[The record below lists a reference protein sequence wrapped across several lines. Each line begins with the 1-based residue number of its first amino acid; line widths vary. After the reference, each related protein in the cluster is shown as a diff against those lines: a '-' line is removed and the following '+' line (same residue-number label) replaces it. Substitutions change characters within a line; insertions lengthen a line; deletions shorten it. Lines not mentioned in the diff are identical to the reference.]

1 MSYGKNHQQLFINL
15 ASVSR
20 ADGILLPALRQY
32 LNRKLK
38 KPLVINSQ
46 MNPAGIASFFI
57 SMLAGAIVLTWLYNS
72 TRGSLWIVAL
82 FHAMIELMFISKNIT
97 VQMSTY
103 LGVTIMIG
111 AVIIILL
118 KVQFCPKWICQGF
131 L

>member
-1 MSYGKNHQQLFINL
+1 
-15 ASVSR
+15 
-20 ADGILLPALRQY
+20 
-32 LNRKLK
+32 
-38 KPLVINSQ
+38 

-57 SMLAGAIVLTWLYNS
+57 NMLAGAIVLTWLYNS

-118 KVQFCPKWICQGF
+118 TKPHNLSLMPRQIS
-131 L
+131 

>member
-1 MSYGKNHQQLFINL
+1 MSFCIFNQHLH
-15 ASVSR
+15 R
-20 ADGILLPALRQY
+20 ADGTQNAATSPMLQS
-32 LNRKLK
+32 KLK

-118 KVQFCPKWICQGF
+118 TKPHNLSLMPRQIS
-131 L
+131 